1 MKFTLRIEHR
11 GLSYGM
17 QISKRSEDI
26 MFQPI
31 VFTSRDTLRTLI
43 TPTSKRVSTKCNNNE
58 YELEY
63 VLDDVSRAGF
73 KASEQSVIINNNH
86 DGYVVLALFALNNAS
101 GNLDKKR
108 ACKISLCKWPKSV

>member
-1 MKFTLRIEHR
+1 MLQC
-11 GLSYGM
+11 
-17 QISKRSEDI
+17 QIY
-26 MFQPI
+26 
-31 VFTSRDTLRTLI
+31 TSTIIIRNKSS
-43 TPTSKRVSTKCNNNE
+43 PTSKRVSTKCNNNE